1 MRPHDDL
8 EVKAALKHLFDREM
22 DIVTLRQVA
31 PRRSGS
37 SHLLTWPTLGL
48 ALLLIVGLAVV
59 RLMPNLPGVA
69 LDGGALGSASATSSH
84 PSESTGMAAGSSTP
98 PTSPTPKTSLLATPP
113 PSTEP
118 SIGPIVDGLPT
129 TIDGRAVLLMPA
141 AVKDLV
147 ASTSDRS
154 FLVGGWFHAPAPVWW
169 CPAQGY
175 DSPWGTCLR
184 FAVYEGP
191 NGGIGDILGKPVW
204 LYGKPPTETILVYPG
219 NSLTLD
225 ETQPYSATRPVVIA
239 VHTHDPAC
247 AAGQIILTEP
257 CSSQVVLYEIV
268 WVGSAVK

>member
-8 EVKAALKHLFDREM
+8 DVEAALKRLFERE
-22 DIVTLRQVA
+22 IRGLTPPLVSP
-31 PRRSGS
+31 PRSES
-37 SHLLTWPTLGL
+37 PHSLMWPALGL
-48 ALLLIVGLAVV
+48 VILLVVGLVVV
-59 RLMPNLPGVA
+59 RTTPNLPSVA
-69 LDGGALGSASATSSH
+69 SNAGPLGSASATSGH
-84 PSESTGMAAGSSTP
+84 PSESTGLASGSSTP
-98 PTSPTPKTSLLATPP
+98 LTFPTPKTSPLATPP
-113 PSTEP
+113 PTVQP

-129 TIDGRAVLLMPA
+129 TIDGQSVLLMPA

-154 FLVGGWFHAPAPVWW
+154 MLVGGWFHAPAPVWW

-191 NGGIGDILGKPVW
+191 TGGIGDILGKPVW
-204 LYGKPPTETILVYPG
+204 LYGKPPTETILIYPG

-225 ETQPYSATRPVVIA
+225 ETQPYAATRPVVIA

-247 AAGQIILTEP
+247 AIGQIILAEP
-257 CSSQVVLYEIV
+257 CSWQAVLDEVV
-268 WVGSAVK
+268 WVGQPVK